1 MSPQYCNYFEAPGA
15 VQWVSGDVERITM
28 QYLQVLTILTEIW
41 NMFQRS
47 RFPKNWILDS
57 FVFCCFRWSV
67 AQAKWRT
74 ACVKFLQW
82 RFWQGEWWKSI
93 DEDQSMTWVSS
104 WPFIPCY
111 AGHRPLVTKLTHVF
125 VLAMYC
131 CPLISCRSH
140 RVFSDFCRSPMVQT
154 VLCSNSRLAKLGR
167 CTPADVSFLAG
178 QTLFQT
184 QPTAHKKEVFEFCNL
199 ED

>member
-1 MSPQYCNYFEAPGA
+1 MKSSAVNTEAT
-15 VQWVSGDVERITM
+15 STTKRRFRCSSMRMDVKRMAM
-28 QYLQVLTILTEIW
+28 QYLHVLSCTYKFWPLLKSYWNWDRCVIDG
-41 NMFQRS
+41 NMFQLS

-93 DEDQSMTWVSS
+93 DEAQSMTWVSS

-125 VLAMYC
+125 VLAMHC
-131 CPLISCRSH
+131 CPFIS
-140 RVFSDFCRSPMVQT
+140 VNV
-154 VLCSNSRLAKLGR
+154 
-167 CTPADVSFLAG
+167 
-178 QTLFQT
+178 
-184 QPTAHKKEVFEFCNL
+184 
-199 ED
+199 